1 MILSPKSGVAKLFSI
16 KGQIINILGFDAIR
30 SLRQQLCCC
39 TANVATDN
47 PQTNEHD
54 CVPVKLYLWTLIFE
68 FHITCTCYEII
79 FDFFSFKIFMRFK
92 KIDT

>member
-54 CVPVKLYLWTLIFE
+54 CVPVKLYFKNRWWHFA
-68 FHITCTCYEII
+68 CTRVTVIEKSNNNFI
-79 FDFFSFKIFMRFK
+79 SK
-92 KIDT
+92 